1 MWCQQNSFFFSPS
14 VFDSFTFSRYRSF
27 SFPPFRSSI
36 HPVRFNR
43 IYFYVCVTWKNV
55 TACPDIWKK
64 SEERVVLKFRLWLLT
79 DYFLFQ
85 YQCHFVSCDDST
97 CSRWV
102 GVVKHDI
109 HQMRRDSS
117 VLLLLPGPIFF
128 YFISSLWRRYDVV
141 TRTIWFSCCGQW
153 NGPLIFFQKLNGLE
167 WTAVCRQGARAFV
180 FFFFFREI
188 VNQVPTAFPIVRV
201 NKASSFFFF
210 SFHRLILI
218 FGRAGLVAHRL
229 LCCCCC
235 CL

>member
-1 MWCQQNSFFFSPS
+1 MSCWNFVFDCWLTTFFFNINAISWVATIQRVPVGSVSWNTISIKWDGTRSSFFFSLG
-14 VFDSFTFSRYRSF
+14 RSF
-27 SFPPFRSSI
+27 SISFR
-36 HPVRFNR
+36 R
-43 IYFYVCVTWKNV
+43 YG
-55 TACPDIWKK
+55 
-64 SEERVVLKFRLWLLT
+64 
-79 DYFLFQ
+79 
-85 YQCHFVSCDDST
+85 
-97 CSRWV
+97 V
-102 GVVKHDI
+102 GW
-109 HQMRRDSS
+109 RRDA
-117 VLLLLPGPIFF
+117 
-128 YFISSLWRRYDVV
+128 DN
-141 TRTIWFSCCGQW
+141 WFSCCGQW

-180 FFFFFREI
+180 FFFFREI